1 MKKWGGWFVLKKN
14 AKRIPN
20 FNLIRT
26 FVAITIAIVTAVI
39 IIMLVSK
46 EPATAIYNFLI
57 CPMTTVRY
65 FGNVVELMTP
75 LLFTGLAVSLM
86 FQTKIYNL
94 STEGMFYT
102 GGFVAAIFATLI
114 PMTSGFHSIAGIVA
128 GMLAASVIAFIP
140 AFMKL
145 KFGASEVVS
154 SLMLNYIVFYIGD
167 FILKTFMKD
176 PKVTHVT
183 SFKFLKTALL
193 PRIIGKVHIGFIIA
207 IILLFAVYLF
217 LYHTKWGYAIRM
229 TGENSNFSKYTGI
242 NTTKAILMSQV
253 MGGAIAGLG
262 GAAHI
267 LGSQQRFNWEWR
279 PGYGWD
285 GIIIAIIAQY
295 NPKYIPMGA
304 FILAYLRIGS
314 DIMSRTTDV
323 PNEVVA
329 LIQGIMIVLIAASGF
344 LESYRKKLVVKHATE
359 NLITEGGGIKKMK
372 VLTVITSISFFYS
385 L

>member
-1 MKKWGGWFVLKKN
+1 MPRCNISLFPDTDDLSEEELGYYMLGVKIQSDEEVGGWFVLKKN

-145 KFGASEVVS
+145 KFG
-154 SLMLNYIVFYIGD
+154 
-167 FILKTFMKD
+167 
-176 PKVTHVT
+176 
-183 SFKFLKTALL
+183 
-193 PRIIGKVHIGFIIA
+193 GK
-207 IILLFAVYLF
+207 
-217 LYHTKWGYAIRM
+217 
-229 TGENSNFSKYTGI
+229 
-242 NTTKAILMSQV
+242 
-253 MGGAIAGLG
+253 
-262 GAAHI
+262 
-267 LGSQQRFNWEWR
+267 
-279 PGYGWD
+279 
-285 GIIIAIIAQY
+285 
-295 NPKYIPMGA
+295 
-304 FILAYLRIGS
+304 
-314 DIMSRTTDV
+314 
-323 PNEVVA
+323 
-329 LIQGIMIVLIAASGF
+329 
-344 LESYRKKLVVKHATE
+344 
-359 NLITEGGGIKKMK
+359 
-372 VLTVITSISFFYS
+372 
-385 L
+385 